1 MDPRGAHHSG
11 NVRRGRSHV
20 CCVDADL
27 AAIGPHARKIPSPA
41 FGTSRCRG
49 LLLNSCGVCNREK
62 CHSWH
67 RGDCSR
73 VTRKP

>member
-20 CCVDADL
+20 CCVDTDL

-41 FGTSRCRG
+41 FGTSGCRG
-49 LLLNSCGVCNREK
+49 SLLTPEESATQRSAIHGIVAIV
-62 CHSWH
+62 
-67 RGDCSR
+67 RG
-73 VTRKP
+73 